1 MAGVLFRVYVPTSQ
15 YEGRLRENLKN
26 KNKPSPDSCEVTI
39 DKVDA
44 DNNCVKESEETK
56 RLLTV
61 DENELSKSPTVPS
74 DISEMGNKVAEVN
87 NDDSRNQIQKPKL
100 KLDTKKTKSLEDIPK
115 KSTELTVET
124 EELALEKALRK
135 VLKSMNI
142 INAMWC
148 QTNDANF
155 FQVIFT
161 MEADSGCEETLQQL
175 QEYGIGSKWS
185 SVVSVIPCS
194 LHYQSM
200 DDEGMDKAAEGGLEQ
215 GDDQRDTVEM
225 SEWDNFLASIR
236 SRLTV
241 AEVVQGVKAGASLTF
256 DFIALLLVAG
266 FLSALGLVENSTV
279 VLVASM
285 LISPLMGPIL
295 AGTLG
300 TMIADRYLQ
309 KMGIRN
315 ELLGLLTCLIIGFLF
330 GCAIGLSTD
339 KWGDGE
345 WPTEEMTS
353 RGKVRSLWVGL
364 LIALFSGAGVA
375 ISTLADYTGSLVG
388 VAISASLLPP
398 AVNAG
403 LLWGLAFMDVISGWD
418 SNDNSTNPPLYT
430 YVYSEHR
437 PSDLA
442 ILGTVSMGL
451 TLLNIVCIFIMGIL
465 VLKVKAVAP
474 RTTKEQQKFWKHD
487 VKVAKDY
494 NWTWNGED
502 ARELGR
508 RLVIEHSGRSF
519 DGAIGKQRGSL
530 EKLNSATDGD
540 QMTWSPNTKDIHA
553 KEFPSVHELEVLYRT
568 LASANRKTPPR
579 LFLRQMSEG
588 SWRPSGTPTSPPP
601 QMMNFGQPIFS
612 ANTSLETVPED
623 RAIMSLE
630 PPRRPQRYRS
640 ARFVVSPAED
650 PVINL

>member
-398 AVNAG
+398 AVNA
-403 LLWGLAFMDVISGWD
+403 
-418 SNDNSTNPPLYT
+418 
-430 YVYSEHR
+430 
-437 PSDLA
+437 
-442 ILGTVSMGL
+442 
-451 TLLNIVCIFIMGIL
+451 
-465 VLKVKAVAP
+465 VKAVAP

>member
-398 AVNAG
+398 AVNA
-403 LLWGLAFMDVISGWD
+403 V
-418 SNDNSTNPPLYT
+418 
-430 YVYSEHR
+430 R
-437 PSDLA
+437 
-442 ILGTVSMGL
+442 
-451 TLLNIVCIFIMGIL
+451 
-465 VLKVKAVAP
+465 K
-474 RTTKEQQKFWKHD
+474 
-487 VKVAKDY
+487 
-494 NWTWNGED
+494 
-502 ARELGR
+502 
-508 RLVIEHSGRSF
+508 LVIEHSGRSF